1 MEAAELV
8 KKMDKCLGSSW
19 SVMGILCF
27 LDLDPHEHR
36 RVIPDMRQAYSM
48 MALFFTPASKVAE
61 SMLEMQIEEH
71 LIVNQAERVKTL
83 PDRRRHDSNK
93 CINKGFW
100 KEWDT
105 LRKHGHLDDNFPTD
119 WDMTIRPMIAHCSY
133 SSNFSPAD
141 H

>member
-1 MEAAELV
+1 
-8 KKMDKCLGSSW
+8 
-19 SVMGILCF
+19 MGILGF
-27 LDLDPHEHR
+27 LDLNPHEHR

-61 SMLEMQIEEH
+61 SMLEMKIEEH

-93 CINKGFW
+93 CINKDFW